1 VNASQGIIR
10 IAVLAMMGAVLYDVL
25 THPKGTK
32 TLIGGTTELFRTGLS
47 AASGRGKL

>member
-1 VNASQGIIR
+1 MSPTQGIIR

-32 TLIGGTTELFRTGLS
+32 TLVGGVTELFRTGLS